1 MPVFAISVIFE
12 VFAVPAF
19 SGIYH
24 WNLPAG
30 QYLSQPWNFININ
43 KTLDRNETNI
53 EKIVMVNLQNNSYL
67 IGINLSHQSLVL
79 QY

>member
-1 MPVFAISVIFE
+1 MPVFASSVIFG

-30 QYLSQPWNFININ
+30 QYLSQSWYNLTSELLTTKSERKPVPFLEANDKI
-43 KTLDRNETNI
+43 I
-53 EKIVMVNLQNNSYL
+53 ESDQDTADLLKEVRCQ
-67 IGINLSHQSLVL
+67 
-79 QY
+79 